1 MTKKQNLIIYYQNTK
16 SKINIVFIGLLM
28 IN

>member
-1 MTKKQNLIIYYQNTK
+1 MTKKQNLILYYWNTK